1 MLYDQQDSCIVAQ
14 KPHGKQLSAKVY
26 RNETAIFASLTA
38 PQVARVWCLL
48 KKALSSREE
57 PDTSLSN
64 VNSKAH
70 LHLLYSLLSSKHGTL
85 NTCSNDFIQKH
96 IEHVMSHKH
105 EIPSGTAM
113 RGEGGVAGEGKLVDV
128 PCKFS
133 LPGVI
138 AAMF

>member
-1 MLYDQQDSCIVAQ
+1 MLYDQQGSCIVGQ
-14 KPHGKQLSAKVY
+14 KPRRRQLSAKVCS
-26 RNETAIFASLTA
+26 NESVIFARLTG
-38 PQVARVWCLL
+38 PQIARVWCLL

-64 VNSKAH
+64 VSSKAH
-70 LHLLYSLLSSKHGTL
+70 LHFLYSLLSSKHNTL
-85 NTCSNDFIQKH
+85 NTCSNDFICKH

-105 EIPSGTAM
+105 EILSGTTM

-138 AAMF
+138 AAMS